1 MRNNMPENEANLLF
15 CQLLEN
21 NKRIAEEKQ
30 DLLEKYK
37 DGQKP
42 KIALITCSDS
52 RMPLSL
58 YGNIEDMMGN
68 VFVGKDIGNTYEYSD
83 AVVDYAVLHL
93 NIPVVVI
100 LGHTDCGTVKAAAG
114 NFEKETETIKERLS
128 AIKKSFIDK
137 ENHIECVENNVHRA
151 IQKIEEKYKDKIN
164 NKELCVVGCV
174 CDTAGAYNN
183 LCGLTYIVNING
195 IKDKETIKS
204 HKLLEN
210 MEDGLKEKT
219 IAK

>member
-1 MRNNMPENEANLLF
+1 MSENEANLFF

-30 DLLEKYK
+30 DLLQKYK
-37 DGQKP
+37 SGQKP

-58 YGNIEDMMGN
+58 YGNLEDMMGN
-68 VFVGKDIGNTYEYSD
+68 VFVGKDIGNTYEYCD

-93 NIPVVVI
+93 NIPILVI
-100 LGHTDCGTVKAAAG
+100 LGHTDCGAVKAAAG
-114 NFEKETETIKERLS
+114 DFQNETDAIKERLNT
-128 AIKKSFIDK
+128 IKESFADK
-137 ENHIECVENNVHRA
+137 ENHIECVENNVHSA
-151 IQKIEEKYKDKIN
+151 IDKINEKYKDKIN
-164 NKELCVVGCV
+164 SNELYTVGCV
-174 CDTAGAYNN
+174 CDTSGAYDQ
-183 LCGLTYIVNING
+183 LCGLTYIINING

-204 HKLLEN
+204 HKLLES
-210 MEDGLKEKT
+210 MKEDLKEKT